1 MTDFTNPEAFKDF
14 NKSVIDQHR
23 VSPLA
28 YFRSYDSLISV
39 AAKAKTAA

>member
-1 MTDFTNPEAFKDF
+1 MTDFTNPESVKDF
-14 NKSVIDQHR
+14 NKSIVDQRR

-39 AAKAKTAA
+39 GATKRR